1 MGRIRGKTARQ
12 YTLEIL
18 RSKRFIFTDDF
29 ETNKEMIKDVFP
41 DGKIIR
47 NKVAGFITSLAKR
60 KKLESFII
68 EHSAK

>member
-1 MGRIRGKTARQ
+1 MGRIRGKAIRQ
-12 YTLEIL
+12 YTLEVL
-18 RSKRFIFTDDF
+18 KAKKFIFTDNF
-29 ETNKEMIKDVFP
+29 ETNKEMIKELFP
-41 DGKIIR
+41 DSKVVR